1 MHIIDLNGMWSLS
14 PHDPHAIAPHCPYFL
29 DNPSVDCVLPGDIHT
44 ALLEKGLIPD
54 PFVGTNELEIQ
65 WVGRHDWILERTF
78 TLTEEDLDSGTPF
91 ITFTMADTMI
101 TLFINDRQVGMM
113 YNQFRRWRF
122 EIGEYLQVG
131 ENTVRLLFESAE
143 GAAVKV
149 HEQLPY
155 PIPYSEYPVHAKHR
169 NLIRKTQCHSGWD
182 WGPCIMTFGIYEP
195 VKIEFVDEGFI
206 DSVKF
211 TTVETGASSFDV
223 TVEVEYAPLDGVE
236 ALDFTATIAGAAK
249 TITHAFGPGRS
260 NTASLT
266 FSVSDIRRWR
276 PNGEGKAV
284 LYPLTVTA
292 GSQTSTRLVGFRTL
306 EVETIEDG
314 EGGKSMTFVVNGERI
329 FAKGANWIPID
340 SFPSRMTGER
350 YEHLLQSM
358 VDANMNMVRL
368 WGGGMYEHKIF
379 YDLCDEKG
387 ILIWHDMMFSC
398 AMYPA
403 TESFL
408 ANVEEEI
415 RYQVNRL
422 QAHPS
427 IALWCGN
434 NEDLGAITWY
444 EESRAN
450 MTRYIVDYDRL
461 NEGVVGKTIKAADP
475 SRRWW
480 PSSPSSGE
488 GEYTDNW
495 SHDKRGDMHIWS
507 VWHDGSPFERYYTYT
522 PRFVSEFGFQ
532 SFPALST
539 VNRYADE
546 AMHNL
551 TSSVMEHHQKNPR
564 GNSIIIENFTRYY
577 RLPTSFEQLLY
588 LSQVQQARAMK
599 IAIEYWRTLHGR
611 TMGTLYWQLNDI
623 WPVAS
628 WSSIDYYGKWKLLH
642 YAARRFYNPIL
653 PIIYMKEDGLVEVH
667 VVNDSAKSIADEA
680 KLSVKYSTYEGNK
693 LGKSEYPVV
702 IRPRS
707 SIHVTTIDLSRK
719 SKIDRSNT
727 FIYVK
732 LKSDE
737 LYMENTLLLEK
748 PKASKLRNPE
758 IKISVANAPGGF
770 SVTVSC
776 RYPAFEVALDSGT
789 IAGIFSDN
797 LFDIRPTAQ
806 KVIFFK
812 SAKKVS
818 LEAFKAELKVFDLY
832 SSSR

>member
-1 MHIIDLNGMWSLS
+1 MHTLDLNGIWQLS
-14 PHDPHAIAPHCPYFL
+14 PRDSHAIAPHCPYFL
-29 DNPSVDCVLPGDIHT
+29 DHPSIDCTLPGDIHS
-44 ALLEKGLIPD
+44 ALLEKNLIVD
-54 PFVGTNELEIQ
+54 PFVGTNELDMQ
-65 WVGRHDWILERTF
+65 WVGQHDWVLEKSI
-78 TLTEEDLDSGTPF
+78 TLTEEDLSLGTPY

-101 TLFINDRQVGMM
+101 TLVVNDQVVGEL

-122 EIGEYLQVG
+122 NLEEYLQQG
-131 ENTVRLLFESAE
+131 ENTIKLIFESAE
-143 GAAVKV
+143 NAAIKV
-149 HEQLPY
+149 NEELPY
-155 PIPYSEYPVHAKHR
+155 PIPYSVYPVYAKHR

-182 WGPCIMTFGIYEP
+182 WGPCVLSFGVYEP
-195 VKIEFVDEGFI
+195 ISFDFVTEGFI
-206 DSVKF
+206 NGVKF
-211 TTVETGASSFDV
+211 TTNESGLTSFDV
-223 TVEVEYAPLDGVE
+223 QVEVEYEPLSLTE
-236 ALDFTATIAGAAK
+236 ELEFTATVGGSSH
-249 TITHAFGPGRS
+249 TITHTFGLGRS
-260 NTASLT
+260 NTAVLT
-266 FSVSDIRRWR
+266 FAVSDLQRWY

-284 LYPLTVTA
+284 LYPLEVTA
-292 GSQTSTRLVGFRTL
+292 GKQTVTQLVGFRSV
-306 EVETIEDG
+306 EVETIEDDD
-314 EGGKSMTFVVNGERI
+314 GGKSMTFVVNGERI

-340 SFPSRMTGER
+340 SFPSRMTKER
-350 YEHLLQSM
+350 YEYLLQSM
-358 VDANMNMVRL
+358 VDANMNMVRV
-368 WGGGMYEHKIF
+368 WGGGMYEHKAF

-403 TESFL
+403 TEDFL

-415 RYQVNRL
+415 RYQITRL

-444 EESRAN
+444 EESKNN
-450 MTRYIVDYDRL
+450 MARYIVDYDRL
-461 NEGVVGKTIKAADP
+461 NEGIVGKTIKAVDP

-507 VWHDGSPFERYYTYT
+507 VWHDGSPFERDYTYA

-532 SFPALST
+532 SFPSLST
-539 VNRYADE
+539 VKEYADE
-546 AMHNL
+546 EMHNL

-599 IAIEYWRTLHGR
+599 IAIEYWRTLYGR

-642 YAARRFYNPIL
+642 YAARRFYEPIH
-653 PIIYMKEDGLVEVH
+653 PVVYMKEDGIVEIY
-667 VVNDSAKSIADEA
+667 VVNDSSRTILDEA
-680 KLSVKYSTYEGNK
+680 KLSVKYSTYEGHK
-693 LGKSEYPVV
+693 VGKSEYSVV
-702 IRPRS
+702 IKPRS
-707 SIHVTTIDLSRK
+707 SIHVATIDLNKK

-748 PKASKLRNPE
+748 PKASKLVDP
-758 IKISVANAPGGF
+758 KINTMVTKTPTGF
-770 SVTVSC
+770 AVTVSC
-776 RYPAFEVALDSGT
+776 LHPAFEVALDSGS
-789 IAGIFSDN
+789 IKGIFSDN

-806 KVIFFK
+806 KVITFK
-812 SAKKVS
+812 SGEDAS
-818 LEAFKAELKVFDLY
+818 LEEFEAELKVFDLY
-832 SSSR
+832 SSSK